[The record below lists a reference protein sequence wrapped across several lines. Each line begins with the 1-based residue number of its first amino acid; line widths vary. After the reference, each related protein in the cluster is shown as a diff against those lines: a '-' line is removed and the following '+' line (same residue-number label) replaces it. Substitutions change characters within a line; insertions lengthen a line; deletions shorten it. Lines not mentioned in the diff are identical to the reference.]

1 MYSNVP
7 TPGERY
13 RAVSVTLFACL
24 FAAQAAVIVMSPVLV
39 EAAADLH
46 VSTATA
52 GQLRTATGL
61 AAAAAALLVGPLTA
75 RFGLRRLLLVG
86 SGALA
91 IGSIASAAAPTF
103 GGLLTAQI
111 PVGAGVGILTTTGT
125 LASAAWVAPELRPR
139 VLSWTLV
146 GQPAAWIVGMPL
158 IGTLGGISW
167 RIGWLGLPVAGA
179 IVAGA
184 LVACRPADRPT
195 RVAQT
200 TIRAV
205 IADATLGAW
214 LTAELSANAA
224 WAGTLVYAG
233 ALFAESYGIS
243 TAATGWL
250 LAVAAAAYVAGN
262 ISARRLVQSEARA
275 ILISLSLLLAAL
287 DAAFG
292 AVRPDAVT
300 STVLFSAAAFAA
312 GARTLVSSSFA
323 LSRPPQVR
331 PTVMSLRTATMQLGY
346 FLGSSAGGVALALG
360 GYGALGVSM
369 GLFFGSSALAL
380 TIPVGW
386 AKTVAALRVATD
398 G

>member
-1 MYSNVP
+1 M
-7 TPGERY
+7 
-13 RAVSVTLFACL
+13 SVTLFACL

-61 AAAAAALLVGPLTA
+61 AAAAAALLVGPLSA
-75 RFGLRRLLLVG
+75 RLGLRRLLLIG
-86 SGALA
+86 SLVLA
-91 IGSIASAAAPTF
+91 IGSTASAAAPTF
-103 GGLLTAQI
+103 GGLLAAQV
-111 PVGAGVGILTTTGT
+111 PVGAGVGILTTAAT
-125 LASAAWVAPELRPR
+125 LASAEWVAPELRSR
-139 VLSWTLV
+139 VLSWALV

-158 IGTLGGISW
+158 IGTLGRISW
-167 RIGWLGLPVAGA
+167 RIGWLGLPVAAA

-184 LVACRPADRPT
+184 LIACRSAVQPS
-195 RVAQT
+195 RVGRT
-200 TIRAV
+200 TIRTV

-233 ALFAESYGIS
+233 ALFAQSYGVS
-243 TAATGWL
+243 TASTGWL
-250 LAVAAAAYVAGN
+250 LAVAAAAYVVGN
-262 ISARRLVQSEARA
+262 ISARRLVQGEART
-275 ILISLSLLLAAL
+275 ILITLSLLLAAL

-292 AVRPDAVT
+292 AIRPDTVT

-346 FLGSSAGGVALALG
+346 FLGSSAGGVALAVG
-360 GYGALGVSM
+360 GYGALGASM

-380 TIPVGW
+380 ALPVGW
-386 AKTVAALRVATD
+386 AKTVAALPVATD

>member
-1 MYSNVP
+1 MYSNVRKP
-7 TPGERY
+7 AERY

-39 EAAADLH
+39 EAAGDLH

-61 AAAAAALLVGPLTA
+61 AAAAAALLVGPLSA
-75 RFGLRRLLLVG
+75 RFGLRPLLLIG
-86 SGALA
+86 SGVLA
-91 IGSIASAAAPTF
+91 IGSAASAAAPTF
-103 GGLLTAQI
+103 GVLLVAQA
-111 PVGAGVGILTTTGT
+111 PVGAGVGVLTTAGT
-125 LASAAWVAPELRPR
+125 LASADWVAPELRPR
-139 VLSWTLV
+139 VLSWALV

-167 RIGWLGLPVAGA
+167 RIGWLVLPVAAA
-179 IVAGA
+179 IAAGA
-184 LVACRPADRPT
+184 LVACRSTDAPSGAGRT
-195 RVAQT
+195 S
-200 TIRAV
+200 IRAV
-205 IADATLGAW
+205 FADATLGAW

-243 TAATGWL
+243 TASTGWL
-250 LAVAAAAYVAGN
+250 LAVAAGAYVAGN
-262 ISARRLVQSEARA
+262 MCARRLVQGEARA
-275 ILISLSLLLAAL
+275 ILISLSLLLAAN

-292 AVRPDAVT
+292 AVRPDTVT
-300 STVLFSAAAFAA
+300 STILFSAAAFAA

-323 LSRPPQVR
+323 LSRPAEVR

-346 FLGSSAGGVALALG
+346 FLGSSAGGAALALG
-360 GYGALGVSM
+360 GYDAVGVSM

-380 TIPVGW
+380 ALPVGW
-386 AKTVAALRVATD
+386 AKTVPARPAAAD
-398 G
+398 A